1 MGLSSGASDSMGSEA
16 SRDHSF
22 HEPKYM
28 RTSVKPA
35 CLSARKV
42 LEARAPLKQ
51 YRYTVS
57 VGAMPAV
64 AHSACTSSADLNT
77 GPWGDGFMKRYHSI
91 HVAPG
96 RRPLRGAKSLP

>member
-1 MGLSSGASDSMGSEA
+1 MANGGPDSIGSEG

-28 RTSVKPA
+28 RTSSKPA

-42 LEARAPLKQ
+42 LDARAPLKQ

-57 VGAMPAV
+57 SGLTPAL
-64 AHSACTSSADLNT
+64 AHSARISSGDLNT
-77 GPWGDGFMKRYHSI
+77 GPLADGFMKRYHSI
-91 HVAPG
+91 HLAPG